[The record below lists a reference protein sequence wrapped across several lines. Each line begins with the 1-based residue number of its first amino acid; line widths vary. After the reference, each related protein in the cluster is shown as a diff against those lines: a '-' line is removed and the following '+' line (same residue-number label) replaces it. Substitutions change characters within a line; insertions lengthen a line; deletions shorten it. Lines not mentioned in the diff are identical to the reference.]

1 MNAAVIVA
9 GGQGLR
15 LRGTVKK
22 QYRLLSGLP
31 VLAHT
36 LLAFDRCFEVEKLFL
51 VVPPEDM
58 DDCHGELLPELAP
71 RLTTP
76 VQLVAGGARRQDS
89 VYQGLLACENQAAIV
104 LIHDGVR
111 PLVSPRLMQDAIEG
125 ARAHGACIP
134 AVPASETLK
143 QANENGWIRTTLARE
158 RIWLAQTPQTFAY
171 DIIRQA
177 HEAARSHGITAT
189 DDAFLVEWSGR
200 PVRIIP
206 GSRLNIKITT
216 PEDLVLAEALLK
228 ARPQMA
234 D

>member
-9 GGQGLR
+9 GGKGLR

-22 QYRLLSGLP
+22 QYRLLAGLP

-36 LLAFDRCFEVEKLFL
+36 LLAFDRCIEVEKIFL
-51 VVPPEDM
+51 VVPPGDIT
-58 DDCHGELLPELAP
+58 DCQEELLPGVAP
-71 RLTTP
+71 LTTP
-76 VQLVAGGARRQDS
+76 VQWVAGGLRRQDS
-89 VYQGLLACENQAAIV
+89 VYHGLLACENQAAIV

-111 PLVSPRLMQDAIEG
+111 PLISPRIMLDAIEG

-143 QANENGWIRTTLARE
+143 QGDENGWIQTTLARE

-177 HEAARSHGITAT
+177 HEAARLQGIAAT
-189 DDAFLVEWSGR
+189 DDALLVERLGK

-216 PEDLVLAEALLK
+216 PEDLILAEALLK
-228 ARPQMA
+228 ARSGG
-234 D
+234 DDR